1 MKTLFKGAFIS
12 ALLAFGSFAN
22 ASIINFNDYAI
33 SGYATQARSG
43 SSTVEDGGFTLS
55 LAGNLWVD
63 IFYNSVLTSDSI
75 LNFTF
80 EATGLNAE
88 LYGIGFDNDENYAA
102 GQSENFGFIGG
113 TQASELVTAN
123 LFSDYESGDGVV
135 SFSINIGD
143 YVTGSFNRL
152 IFILDNDAQQSGSF
166 ASFTNVEICDNI
178 LVCQTSSVTS
188 VSEPS
193 HLGFAGLALLMVGA
207 LRRKLR

>member
-1 MKTLFKGAFIS
+1 MKTLFKGAFIT

-80 EATGLNAE
+80 MIFIT
-88 LYGIGFDNDENYAA
+88 YQIYHDPTKFTIGF
-102 GQSENFGFIGG
+102 
-113 TQASELVTAN
+113 T
-123 LFSDYESGDGVV
+123 
-135 SFSINIGD
+135 
-143 YVTGSFNRL
+143 
-152 IFILDNDAQQSGSF
+152 
-166 ASFTNVEICDNI
+166 
-178 LVCQTSSVTS
+178 
-188 VSEPS
+188 
-193 HLGFAGLALLMVGA
+193 
-207 LRRKLR
+207 